1 MKKLS
6 KLMLLSAILLIML
19 FVPKTFAASQND
31 NGNQETNY
39 NIITEEDK
47 VKFKKFIEVKQEY
60 KKYIIF
66 AGISFAIVILM
77 IIKSKTIQVSTKL
90 CILLAILALG
100 AYIVKACTIGNII
113 YIADIFLQ
121 FLGVILIVLSNFYIY
136 KHDNLLIYI
145 PICILGIYYSSTQL
159 EIVKNNKLCQI
170 FLISAPIVLY
180 ILGIVIE
187 KVKEAELIIP
197 VKEKHERKKDENR

>member
-6 KLMLLSAILLIML
+6 KLILLSAILIM
-19 FVPKTFAASQND
+19 FFIPKTFATSPN
-31 NGNQETNY
+31 NNVNQKTNY
-39 NIITEEDK
+39 NVITEEDK

-66 AGISFAIVILM
+66 VGISFAIVIIM
-77 IIKSKTIQVSTKL
+77 VIKAKTIETSTKL

-100 AYIVKACTIGNII
+100 AYIVKTCTIGNII

-121 FLGVILIVLSNFYIY
+121 FLGVILVVLSNYYIY

-145 PICILGIYYSSTQL
+145 PICILGIYYSSTEL
-159 EIVKNNKLCQI
+159 EIVKNNKLYQI

-180 ILGIVIE
+180 ILGILIE
-187 KVKEAELIIP
+187 KVKEAELLIP

>member
-6 KLMLLSAILLIML
+6 KLILLSAILLIMF
-19 FVPKTFAASQND
+19 FVPKTFATSPN
-31 NGNQETNY
+31 NNVNQETNY
-39 NIITEEDK
+39 NVITEEDK

-66 AGISFAIVILM
+66 AGISFAIVIIM
-77 IIKSKTIQVSTKL
+77 VIKAKTIETSTKL

-100 AYIVKACTIGNII
+100 LYIVKTCTIGNII

-121 FLGVILIVLSNFYIY
+121 FLGVILIVLSNYYIY

-145 PICILGIYYSSTQL
+145 PICILGIYYSSTEL
-159 EIVKNNKLCQI
+159 ELVKNNKLYQI
-170 FLISAPIVLY
+170 FLIVAPIVLY
-180 ILGIVIE
+180 ILGILIE
-187 KVKEAELIIP
+187 KVKEAELLIP